1 VIPLK
6 GGDIVWPFTK
16 KEKRSIENTTSQTL
30 EQIILGIPVSEITPQ
45 NILEIPAVSAC
56 LERITSI
63 AASLPL
69 KLYKENGG
77 RTNEILTDPRVALL
91 NDDTKDLLSGYDFKK
106 ALFRD
111 YYIYGAGYAYI
122 NRRRND
128 IISLNYVENQ
138 YVSPMIGAD
147 PIFKSADFLV
157 GGKTYKEYDFLKFV
171 RNTKNGVTGR
181 GIYDDNKK
189 ILEVAYKTLLF
200 EEVLIGSGGNKKGFL
215 KAEGRVSKETLD
227 YIKEQF
233 SSLYKNN
240 AENVVVLNSGL
251 SFQEASQTSVEM
263 QLNDLKKA
271 NAESIYSIFGTPKSI
286 IEGGATEKDKE
297 LFTEQCLLPLLS
309 AFETHS
315 NKEFL
320 LNVEKGSFYFAFDTK
335 LLTRGDLLTRYQ
347 AYEIGAKSGFL
358 QPDEIRYL
366 EDMEPLGLE
375 FIKLGL
381 QDVLYDPKTKQIYTP
396 NTDKTSKM
404 NSESKPITEPITE
417 PKGGD
422 EE

>member
-1 VIPLK
+1 M
-6 GGDIVWPFTK
+6 WPFTK
-16 KEKRSIENTTSQTL
+16 KEKRSLENTTSQTL

-56 LERITSI
+56 LEKITGI

-69 KLYKENGG
+69 KLYKESGDI
-77 RTNEILTDPRVALL
+77 TNEIKKDVRVALI

-106 ALFRD
+106 AIFRD
-111 YYIYGAGYAYI
+111 YFIYGSGYAYI
-122 NRRRND
+122 NRRRNQ
-128 IISLNYVENQ
+128 IVSLNYVENQ
-138 YVSPMIGAD
+138 YVSPMIGTD
-147 PIFKSADFLV
+147 PIFKKADFVV
-157 GGKTYKEYDFLKFV
+157 GGKTYNEYDFLKFV
-171 RNTKNGVTGR
+171 RNTKNGITGR
-181 GIYDDNKK
+181 GLYDENKK

-240 AENVVVLNSGL
+240 SENVVVLNSGL

-263 QLNDLKKA
+263 QLNELKKH
-271 NAESIYSIFGTPKSI
+271 NAESIYSIFSIPKTI
-286 IEGGATEKDKE
+286 MEGGATDKDKD
-297 LFTEQCLLPLLS
+297 LLIDQCILPLLS
-309 AFETHS
+309 AFETNT

-320 LNVEKGSFYFAFDTK
+320 LNSERGSFYFAFDTK
-335 LLTRGDLLTRYQ
+335 LLTRGDLLTRYK
-347 AYEIGAKSGFL
+347 AYEIASKNGFM
-358 QPDEIRYL
+358 QIDEIRYL
-366 EDMEPLGLE
+366 EDMSPLGLK

-381 QDVLYDPKTKQIYTP
+381 QDVLYDPDTEQIYTP

-404 NSESKPITEPITE
+404 NSNSEPIKQ

-422 EE
+422 GE

>member
-1 VIPLK
+1 M
-6 GGDIVWPFTK
+6 
-16 KEKRSIENTTSQTL
+16 
-30 EQIILGIPVSEITPQ
+30 
-45 NILEIPAVSAC
+45 
-56 LERITSI
+56 
-63 AASLPL
+63 
-69 KLYKENGG
+69 
-77 RTNEILTDPRVALL
+77 

>member
-1 VIPLK
+1 M
-6 GGDIVWPFTK
+6 WPFTK
-16 KEKRSIENTTSQTL
+16 KENRSLENTTPQTL
-30 EQIILGIPVSEITPQ
+30 EQIILGIPVAEITPQ

-56 LERITSI
+56 LERITGI

-69 KLYKENGG
+69 KLYKEDGDK
-77 RTNEILTDPRVALL
+77 TNEVQSDPRVALI
-91 NDDTKDLLSGYDFKK
+91 NDDTKDILSGYDFKK

-111 YYIYGAGYAYI
+111 YYIYGSGYAYI

-128 IISLNYVENQ
+128 IQSLNYVENQ
-138 YVSPMIGAD
+138 YVAPMVGVD
-147 PIFKSADFLV
+147 PIFKSADFIV
-157 GGKTYKEYDFLKFV
+157 GGKTYNEYDFLKFV

-215 KAEGRVSKETLD
+215 KAEGRVTKETLD

-233 SSLYKNN
+233 SRLYKNN
-240 AENVVVLNSGL
+240 SENVVVLNSGL

-263 QLNDLKKA
+263 QLNELKKA
-271 NAESIYSIFGTPKSI
+271 NAEAIYAIFNVPKSI
-286 IEGGATEKDKE
+286 IEGGATGKDKD
-297 LFTEQCLLPLLS
+297 LFVEHCIISLLT
-309 AFETHS
+309 AFETNA

-320 LNVEKGSFYFAFDTK
+320 LNAERGSFYFAFDTK

-347 AYEIGAKSGFL
+347 AYEIASKNGFL

-366 EDMEPLGLE
+366 EDYSPLGLD

-404 NSESKPITEPITE
+404 NSNSEQTTE

-422 EE
+422 KE